1 MTTNPLPE
9 DFLQLLEVIPFNT
22 VKKRIKRELEKLD
35 ENCSLMS
42 IDVEPND
49 KERTGHNKPVINI
62 YDNLNGLIYSLI
74 LDINYPFRPPK
85 IKINFRPYYEFL
97 KISFLPFSENLR
109 KIHKINCLCCAT
121 VTCGDK
127 WTPAFTTNTLINEI
141 RSFKSY
147 KRDLINKLFA
157 DKIKLK
163 YLIDDIDLDCWL
175 F

>member
-1 MTTNPLPE
+1 MTTNALPE
-9 DFLQLLEVIPFNT
+9 DFLQLLEVVPFNT

-35 ENCSLMS
+35 ENCSLIS
-42 IDVEPND
+42 IDLDPND
-49 KERTGHNKPVINI
+49 KERTGEKKPVFNI
-62 YDNLNGLIYSLI
+62 YDNSNGLIYSLT
-74 LDINYPFRPPK
+74 LDSSYPFRPPK
-85 IKINFRPYYEFL
+85 IKINFTPYYEFL

-121 VTCGDK
+121 ITCGDK
-127 WTPAFTTNTLINEI
+127 WTPAFTINTLINEI

-147 KRDLINKLFA
+147 KRDLINKMLA

>member
-42 IDVEPND
+42 IDVEPNE

-74 LDINYPFRPPK
+74 LDSNYPFRPPK
-85 IKINFRPYYEFL
+85 IKINFTTYYEFL
-97 KISFLPFSENLR
+97 KISFLPFSEHLR
-109 KIHKINCLCCAT
+109 KIHKINCLCCST
-121 VTCGDK
+121 VTCGDN
-127 WTPAFTTNTLINEI
+127 WSPAYTTNHIITEI
-141 RSFKSY
+141 RRFKGY
-147 KRDLINKLFA
+147 KRDLINKMFA

-163 YLIDDIDLDCWL
+163 YLIDDINLDCWL

>member
-1 MTTNPLPE
+1 MATNALPQV
-9 DFLQLLEVIPFNT
+9 FLTELEIIPYNT
-22 VKKRIKRELEKLD
+22 VKKRITRELQKLD
-35 ENCSLMS
+35 EKCSLMS
-42 IDVEPND
+42 IELDPND
-49 KERTGHNKPVINI
+49 KERTGHSKPIINI
-62 YDNLNGLIYSLI
+62 YDNSNGLIYSLT
-74 LDINYPFRPPK
+74 LDSSYPFRPPQVK
-85 IKINFRPYYEFL
+85 VNFRPYYEFL

-109 KIHKINCLCCAT
+109 KIHKINCLWCAT
-121 VTCGDK
+121 STCGDK